1 MYKILLRGAQG
12 ESGTRHF
19 SASFPQQKL
28 RGGFAG
34 EGSRRWAKQGL
45 LLLCSTGS
53 ASQGAAAVP
62 CLPSQPPPAARRCAW
77 CRSLRGYAP
86 VRSWLFSPSFSSFYC
101 LPLLFC
107 FISSHSQKI
116 SRQTLPPKTMW
127 SSMCYCFGW
136 VHAFHIHFKGGM
148 SIKPYQF
155 YRSRFSI
162 IPETRYCLWVICV

>member
-1 MYKILLRGAQG
+1 MRSCSTECRENQALCISLPASPSRSSEVDLQG
-12 ESGTRHF
+12 KG
-19 SASFPQQKL
+19 
-28 RGGFAG
+28 
-34 EGSRRWAKQGL
+34 RWVKQGL

-62 CLPSQPPPAARRCAW
+62 CLPSQPPPAARRRAR

-86 VRSWLFSPSFSSFYC
+86 VRSWLFSPSFSFLYC

-136 VHAFHIHFKGGM
+136 VHAFYIHFKGGM
-148 SIKPYQF
+148 SIKPTSFIQPDF
-155 YRSRFSI
+155 QSSQKHSTVFG
-162 IPETRYCLWVICV
+162 

>member
-1 MYKILLRGAQG
+1 MRSRSAECRENQTQG
-12 ESGTRHF
+12 ISLP
-19 SASFPQQKL
+19 ASP
-28 RGGFAG
+28 
-34 EGSRRWAKQGL
+34 SRSSEVDLQGKGRWAKQGL

-62 CLPSQPPPAARRCAW
+62 CLPSQPPPAARRRAR

-86 VRSWLFSPSFSSFYC
+86 VRSWLFSPSFSFLYC

-136 VHAFHIHFKGGM
+136 VHAFYIHFKGGM
-148 SIKPYQF
+148 SIKPTSFIQPDF
-155 YRSRFSI
+155 QSSQKHSTVFG
-162 IPETRYCLWVICV
+162 